1 MGSLAVLM
9 KIGLFQLDGGTTVD
23 PVYQIGSPVFD
34 RIEIAISPDYYP
46 GKTFVIE
53 TRNNSPTNI
62 YIQSVALNGT
72 PLDRSF
78 LRHSEIVNGGTLT
91 LTMGP
96 EPVQQRRQNSDDQ
109 KRLH

>member
-46 GKTFVIE
+46 ETFVIE
-53 TRNNSPTNI
+53 TRNTTDQYLYPE
-62 YIQSVALNGT
+62 
-72 PLDRSF
+72 RSAQWQHHWTGHF
-78 LRHSEIVNGGTLT
+78 YATV
-91 LTMGP
+91 
-96 EPVQQRRQNSDDQ
+96 
-109 KRLH
+109 K